1 VPSILKLSAI
11 SRPHFH
17 KGLHKV
23 RPTVRDD
30 LFPLIVIHELE
41 FLRKDDVL
49 VVTRL
54 DRLARSMLD
63 LQNIIKTLRDK
74 GAWLRCTEQP
84 IDMTTASGKAF
95 LDMLGVFAE
104 FENNLRRERQLEGI
118 AKAKAAGV
126 YTQGR
131 PKSVDDEKI
140 RLLHAGGKRV
150 REIVKELKC
159 SRASIYLAIEAPI
172 AKPRIQPRAAA

>member
-1 VPSILKLSAI
+1 VGGVPCSPLRDCAPKPPPSDNSNRRGPVQRAQVYLEVPSILKLSAI

-54 DRLARSMLD
+54 DRLARSMLN

-104 FENNLRRERQLEGI
+104 FENNLRCERQLEGI

-126 YTQGR
+126 YT
-131 PKSVDDEKI
+131 
-140 RLLHAGGKRV
+140 
-150 REIVKELKC
+150 
-159 SRASIYLAIEAPI
+159 
-172 AKPRIQPRAAA
+172 

>member
-1 VPSILKLSAI
+1 MAPLHRATDRHDHGERQGV
-11 SRPHFH
+11 SRH
-17 KGLHKV
+17 
-23 RPTVRDD
+23 
-30 LFPLIVIHELE
+30 
-41 FLRKDDVL
+41 
-49 VVTRL
+49 
-54 DRLARSMLD
+54 A
-63 LQNIIKTLRDK
+63 
-74 GAWLRCTEQP
+74 
-84 IDMTTASGKAF
+84 
-95 LDMLGVFAE
+95 

-118 AKAKAAGV
+118 AKAKVAGV

-150 REIVKELKC
+150 RKIVKELKC